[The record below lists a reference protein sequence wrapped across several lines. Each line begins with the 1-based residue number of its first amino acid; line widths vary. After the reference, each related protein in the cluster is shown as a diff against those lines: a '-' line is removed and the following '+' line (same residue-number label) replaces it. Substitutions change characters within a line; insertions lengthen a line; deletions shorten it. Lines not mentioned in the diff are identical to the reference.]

1 LRNTQE
7 KFFLFMLKKCALRV
21 IALYDF
27 QLELGKKGES
37 TSLWLLSLFPLTY
50 EVTTLSEMMFDK
62 MCVSL
67 VPGDDERRQKRQK
80 RQNGVKRQ

>member
-1 LRNTQE
+1 
-7 KFFLFMLKKCALRV
+7 MLKKCALRV
-21 IALYDF
+21 IVLYDF